1 MRPSKP
7 AGPCP
12 PYLFDKKGLIKFPSI
27 SQNYLIVWNLPD
39 TIDRTLWGAYI
50 STFARC
56 YKPMSLKEQLLSDMK
71 ESMKAKDTVRLETV
85 RSVISAV
92 KNQEINTRK
101 DVEEEEILTL
111 VSREV
116 KKRKEAAALYEQGNR
131 PELKDKELQEMK
143 ILQTYLPEQVSEEDL
158 RRRIQEVIAE
168 TGAEGM
174 KDFGKIM
181 KTLVPEFKGKADNAL
196 IKELA
201 NEYLN

>member
-1 MRPSKP
+1 
-7 AGPCP
+7 
-12 PYLFDKKGLIKFPSI
+12 
-27 SQNYLIVWNLPD
+27 
-39 TIDRTLWGAYI
+39 
-50 STFARC
+50 
-56 YKPMSLKEQLLSDMK
+56 MSLKEKLLSNMK
-71 ESMKAKDTVRLETV
+71 EAMKAKDSVKLGTV

-92 KNQEINTRK
+92 KNQEIELK
-101 DVEEEEILTL
+101 KELSEEEILTI

-116 KKRKEAAALYEQGNR
+116 KKRKEASVLYEKGNR
-131 PELKDKELQEMK
+131 PELKDKEIQEMK
-143 ILQTYLPEQVSEEDL
+143 ILQTYLPEQVSEKDL

-181 KTLVPEFKGKADNAL
+181 KTLVPEFKGKADNSL